1 MRPNVVAPVIRSA
14 TGRSC
19 CEAEVIVL
27 AAIPSLFHPA
37 DAHRI
42 RSSPRLERAGG
53 IIGVGC
59 WYRSVVA
66 CCRSRQPLLRKGPTT
81 TAASR
86 EDRRG
91 VSVWVPRIRSR
102 RGLVLVDESAE

>member
-53 IIGVGC
+53 SLGWDAGTGQWLRAVVPASRC
-59 WYRSVVA
+59 SEKARRRRPLVERTAVA
-66 CCRSRQPLLRKGPTT
+66 CPCGCREFDH
-81 TAASR
+81 AAA
-86 EDRRG
+86 
-91 VSVWVPRIRSR
+91 
-102 RGLVLVDESAE
+102 VLSTS